1 MGPEAG
7 AVRYG
12 RCGRDVVVYVF
23 NAIGLYT
30 YSPADPEYIV
40 TVPLFD
46 KVQVALGDG
55 NRWTIRHDGQG
66 RKITGITCGGKP
78 STVGSCRTMR

>member
-1 MGPEAG
+1 
-7 AVRYG
+7 
-12 RCGRDVVVYVF
+12 
-23 NAIGLYT
+23 
-30 YSPADPEYIV
+30 V

-78 STVGSCRTMR
+78 VDGWFVSHDALNKGELVITTSEK